1 MNIAEILKYCPRD
14 YRLYSPLFGEVTFYN
29 ITETKIRVYNLN
41 KYCIYDFNHDGTFN
55 VVNGV
60 ESTRECMLFPSKD
73 QRDWSKFRLPAK
85 RGDIMMLP
93 NGTRSFIFKD
103 YECIDEEN
111 QLNICVDYY
120 CGINEDNKLKIKSY
134 RNIYSRWTSKFIIPA
149 SEEAKKKLFDK
160 IAEAGYKW
168 NANTLELEKLEFE
181 FKEGNVIKDNK
192 NNLYLIVDTNVRP
205 KIGCVLNQD
214 MKLTI
219 LNRITT
225 LASTEFALA
234 TEKERNTLYL
244 ALVRE
249 DYQYDKKQHKLVKQ
263 EFKPFDKVLVRDDIH
278 DKWSIGQFS
287 YYDEENEDFP
297 YICMN
302 GCYYYCIPY
311 EGNEYL
317 LGTTD
322 FPT

>member
-1 MNIAEILKYCPRD
+1 MNIAEILKYCPKD

-41 KYCIYDFNHDGTFN
+41 KFCIYDFNHDGTFN
-55 VVNGV
+55 VINGV

-73 QRDWSKFRLPAK
+73 QRDWSKFRLPTK
-85 RGDIMMLP
+85 PGDIMMMVDGSCP
-93 NGTRSFIFKD
+93 FITTNVFNK
-103 YECIDEEN
+103 N
-111 QLNICVDYY
+111 APICY
-120 CGINEDNKLKIKSY
+120 CSIGSDGKLVVHHTWY
-134 RNIYSRWTSKFIIPA
+134 NNFYIPA

-168 NANTLELEKLEFE
+168 NADTLELEKLEFE

-219 LNRITT
+219 LDKVTT
-225 LASTEFALA
+225 LASIKFTLA
-234 TEKERNTLYL
+234 NEEERNILYS

-249 DYQYDKKQHKLVKQ
+249 GYQYDKKQHKLVKQ
-263 EFKPFDKVLVRDDIH
+263 KFKPFDKVLIRDDINE
-278 DKWSIGQFS
+278 KWSINLFS
-287 YYDEENEDFP
+287 YYDEEDQAFP
-297 YICMN
+297 YVCIS
-302 GCYYYCIPY
+302 GRYEHCIPY

-322 FPT
+322 SPT